1 MSLVSIV
8 EPQQGIYLLL
18 DSNQPGVVRG
28 SQGGISRLT
37 FLLGSLSSPTEGIR
51 KFSIRSM
58 VFGNSTYNIVD
69 DSANGGLKNNLFFVD
84 GNPIIVPPG
93 TYSAENF
100 STTVQALIVAAIG
113 AGVTVSYN
121 PITLKITIT
130 TPAPVTIIF
139 GSDSPAYEMG
149 FTETTYGPG
158 VSFTSD
164 YVVDFGGP
172 AAVLIS
178 VKEIGSYNM
187 VMYNNFPCNFIYPL
201 TGATPSISQGN
212 PITLSKLDCWV
223 SQRGQLSQLTVELF
237 FIRNG
242 VVWPLINDVNSFYEI
257 LLQIV

>member
-1 MSLVSIV
+1 
-8 EPQQGIYLLL
+8 
-18 DSNQPGVVRG
+18 
-28 SQGGISRLT
+28 
-37 FLLGSLSSPTEGIR
+37 
-51 KFSIRSM
+51 M

-121 PITLKITIT
+121 PITLKITIA